1 MADTTNKR
9 QPRPWHTASFYNAR
23 FAMLCIGCIST
34 YSLGHLSF
42 GISFLSILAFFDALG
57 ITAWKRNEI
66 FLPAPLTD
74 GSAQSVEQVRLLKT
88 SIAAFVVGFCGVLV
102 VAFGF
107 ARAHNSE
114 DKIIRVIVFLLANYA
129 GWQLLRWLREAI
141 TLMKQYRAGSIFN
154 TTKSVTSSTVSPS
167 VYCQPAPQTY
177 SQKLLA
183 GSGMRP

>member
-1 MADTTNKR
+1 MADPTNKR

-23 FAMLCIGCIST
+23 FAMLCIGCFSS

-42 GISFLSILAFFDALG
+42 GISFLSILAFFDALS

-66 FLPAPLTD
+66 VLPAPLTD
-74 GSAQSVEQVRLLKT
+74 GSVQSVEQVRSLKT
-88 SIAAFVVGFCGVLV
+88 SIAACVVGFCGVLV

-107 ARAHNSE
+107 AQSQNSE

-129 GWQLLRWLREAI
+129 GWQLACWLREAI
-141 TLMKQYRAGSIFN
+141 TLMKQYKTGSILN
-154 TTKSVTSSTVSPS
+154 KTKSVTSPSVSPS
-167 VYCQPAPQTY
+167 VYSQPVPQTH

-183 GSGMRP
+183 GSGIRP